1 MEASLLDRISH
12 GLNEVVK
19 YLAAVLLA
27 SMTIIVFLQVLFRYV
42 LNHPLD
48 WSEELGSFAFV
59 WMSLLGASIGL
70 KRREH
75 PRLDLVV
82 NHFSSKAQRLI
93 AELYN
98 LAILFLLFVLFIYG
112 VKLTVTMKSQLTAAM
127 QYSVS
132 FVYAVLPVSAAI
144 MFIHLTIQ
152 SVGLFLEKDQERK
165 K

>member
-1 MEASLLDRISH
+1 MEASLLDRISN

-59 WMSLLGASIGL
+59 WASLLGATIGL
-70 KRREH
+70 KRREN
-75 PRLDLVV
+75 PRLDLIV
-82 NHFSSKAQRLI
+82 NLFPRKMQRTI
-93 AELYN
+93 EELYN
-98 LAILFLLFVLFIYG
+98 LAILFLLAVLFIYG
-112 VKLTVTMKSQLTAAM
+112 AKLTVSMKSQLTAAL

-132 FVYAVLPVSAAI
+132 FVYAVLPISAAI
-144 MFIHLTIQ
+144 MFIHLAIQ
-152 SVGLFLEKDQERK
+152 TVRLFLGENQEKES
-165 K
+165 

>member
-1 MEASLLDRISH
+1 MEESLLDRISS

-27 SMTIIVFLQVLFRYV
+27 AMTIIVFLQVLFRYV
-42 LNHPLD
+42 LNAPLD

-70 KRREH
+70 KRSEH
-75 PRLDLVV
+75 PRLDLIV
-82 NHFSSKAQRLI
+82 NLFPSQTQRLI
-93 AELYN
+93 AGLYN
-98 LAILFLLFVLFIYG
+98 LAILFLLGVLFIYG
-112 VKLTVTMKSQLTAAM
+112 IRLTITMKSQLTAAL

-144 MFIHLTIQ
+144 MFIHLAIQ
-152 SVGLFLEKDQERK
+152 TVELFLAKDQETK